1 MRNDS
6 ALPIFIASLVFGAFV
21 YFEMNR
27 KIEHLKE
34 EVIDLQIYVSKEA
47 VRNVQPVPQHTHA
60 QQSHVQQPSY
70 IQHPTYIQTP
80 SQGFYNGR

>member
-47 VRNVQPVPQHTHA
+47 VRNVQPHTHT
-60 QQSHVQQPSY
+60 QQSHVQHPSY

-80 SQGFYNGR
+80 SQGFYHGR

>member
-27 KIEHLKE
+27 KIEHIKE

-47 VRNVQPVPQHTHA
+47 VRNVQQVPQHTHT
-60 QQSHVQQPSY
+60 QQSHVQHPTY
-70 IQHPTYIQTP
+70 TQHPTYIQAP